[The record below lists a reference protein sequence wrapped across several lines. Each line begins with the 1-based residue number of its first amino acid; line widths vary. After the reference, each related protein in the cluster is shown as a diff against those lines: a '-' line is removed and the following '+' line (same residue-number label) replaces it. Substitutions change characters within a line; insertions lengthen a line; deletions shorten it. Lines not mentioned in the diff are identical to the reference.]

1 MARAWVPISGL
12 VTTTTGCV
20 QSTRISSQ
28 NSNLTSA
35 TFSVS
40 RCTRQHFHPGTDI
53 FSQGEPYTTSYLIR
67 SGVVR
72 TYYVAPSGK
81 EITIAYWPEGTLI
94 GGPNVFKERRSH
106 IWSAQAVTEVAAEQ
120 IRGHDLEELT
130 MRIPRLAH
138 YIIETLTFKLH
149 WVSVLLQA
157 FGTQSVRARVARLLL
172 QLGKRYG
179 VEGPQG
185 TVIAHHFSHDELG
198 RMVGATR
205 CWVTLALKEL
215 KNEGIIATHGRDI
228 SVLSMKAL
236 KAKSRGSADDLA
248 NSSNGVAYLPI
259 VRMISDDRYPIR
271 PILTIPTMIFAT
283 APSPAAMSKFQIKN
297 PIPPPL
303 PPAAVPP
310 TRNQLAS
317 DYHLPRYSHPH
328 DGSYEYRGQDA
339 RQHDCAKDSES
350 RCAHRAR
357 RLRISKVDASRTAN
371 FVSTIVKNAPRKI
384 TKPIDRSCVGQNRI
398 EAGTHAIGGIGRRIS
413 NVGKTMPKTVRLSAS
428 TKPKGMPIIT
438 ATENPLSTRK
448 KLSQRSNQ

>member
-1 MARAWVPISGL
+1 MKTLEKQWEFGGGSRHLHDHPFAQGL
-12 VTTTTGCV
+12 HG
-20 QSTRISSQ
+20 SRLGADFGFGDDDDALRPSHL
-28 NSNLTSA
+28 NLFA
-35 TFSVS
+35 ELQPHERDIFLS
-40 RCTRQHFHPGTDI
+40 RCTRQHFNPGTDI

-248 NSSNGVAYLPI
+248 
-259 VRMISDDRYPIR
+259 
-271 PILTIPTMIFAT
+271 
-283 APSPAAMSKFQIKN
+283 
-297 PIPPPL
+297 
-303 PPAAVPP
+303 
-310 TRNQLAS
+310 
-317 DYHLPRYSHPH
+317 
-328 DGSYEYRGQDA
+328 
-339 RQHDCAKDSES
+339 DS
-350 RCAHRAR
+350 
-357 RLRISKVDASRTAN
+357 
-371 FVSTIVKNAPRKI
+371 
-384 TKPIDRSCVGQNRI
+384 
-398 EAGTHAIGGIGRRIS
+398 
-413 NVGKTMPKTVRLSAS
+413 
-428 TKPKGMPIIT
+428 
-438 ATENPLSTRK
+438 
-448 KLSQRSNQ
+448 